1 MKKIKEI
8 INASITT
15 KLDLLNDERKIHE
28 ICEVKDAIV
37 ESFKKGHKLLLC
49 GNGGSAADAQHLAS
63 EFSGRYLLD
72 RPALFAEALHSNVTA
87 MTAISND
94 YGYEHALQ
102 RILESKAKQGD
113 VLWALSTSGNSLNVV
128 NALKKAK
135 SLGVIT
141 VGLTGHE
148 KSEMDAFCDHLIKVP
163 STSTPRIQECHM
175 MIGHIIC
182 EIVELKL
189 FNPKK

>member
-8 INASITT
+8 ISSSISA
-15 KLDLLNDERKIHE
+15 KQDLLNDENILHQ

-37 ESFKKGHKLLLC
+37 QAFKRGNKLLLC

-72 RPALFAEALHSNVTA
+72 RPALFAEALHSNGTA

-94 YGYEHALQ
+94 YGYAHALE

-113 VLWALSTSGNSLNVV
+113 ILWALSTSGNSINVV

-135 SLGVIT
+135 SLEVTT
-141 VGLTGHE
+141 VGLTGQ
-148 KSEMDAFCDHLIKVP
+148 SNAEMDAYCDLLIKVP
-163 STSTPRIQECHM
+163 TTITPRIQECHM
-175 MIGHIIC
+175 LIGHTIC

-189 FNPKK
+189 FDPK